1 MVKPEIYGDG
11 YLPFPLCGASAGR
24 RRAVNFRAISNYHL
38 RSLLAC
44 KERSDGI
51 ASLPSVSHGN
61 PCFPRNASP
70 KQKNNGQSID
80 YPLFLV
86 EATGLEPTT
95 FWPLRHNR
103 KFFIYFPSISKS
115 FVSATDAIPCSCSHC
130 FHVVQIRKW
139 SNMWSFRFHVKNSYK
154 KPKTTYPCTYS
165 FVCR

>member
-1 MVKPEIYGDG
+1 MWSSLKFMATGICR
-11 YLPFPLCGASAGR
+11 F
-24 RRAVNFRAISNYHL
+24 
-38 RSLLAC
+38 SLLAC

-61 PCFPRNASP
+61 PRFLRNESP
-70 KQKNNGQSID
+70 KQKNNGQPTG

-95 FWPLRHNR
+95 FWSLRHNR

-115 FVSATDAIPCSCSHC
+115 FVSATDAFLYSCSHC

-139 SNMWSFRFHVKNSYK
+139 SNMWSFRFHVKNGCNK
-154 KPKTTYPCTYS
+154 LKTIYPCTYS
-165 FVCR
+165 FVCK

>member
-1 MVKPEIYGDG
+1 MWSRLIFEGWRRVS
-11 YLPFPLCGASAGR
+11 AQRAGR
-24 RRAVNFRAISNYHL
+24 RNADGFRAFF
-38 RSLLAC
+38 SLFARTFLAC

-51 ASLPSVSHGN
+51 ASLSSVSHGN
-61 PCFPRNASP
+61 PRFPRNASP

-95 FWPLRHNR
+95 FWSLRHTR
-103 KFFIYFPSISKS
+103 KFFIYFPIISKS
-115 FVSATDAIPCSCSHC
+115 FVSATNAFLYSSSHC

-139 SNMWSFRFHVKNSYK
+139 SNMWSFRFHVKNGCRKSK
-154 KPKTTYPCTYS
+154 KTYPCTYS